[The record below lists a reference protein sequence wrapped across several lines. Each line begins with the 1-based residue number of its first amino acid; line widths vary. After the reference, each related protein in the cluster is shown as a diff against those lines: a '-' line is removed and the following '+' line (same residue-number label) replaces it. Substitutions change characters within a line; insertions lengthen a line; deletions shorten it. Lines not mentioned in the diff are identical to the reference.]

1 MKAVLTSVISLL
13 LIQGLLLASPGF
25 AKDTKKA
32 GGGSGSQEKPASES
46 EEESFSPML
55 EEKEEPFTIFLSPGA
70 EALAKQLGVKP
81 MIVRLGKLQERYRAT
96 KDRDAR
102 EEIIVLRQQLT
113 DILQY
118 ASFQIQDVIA
128 AIDADLAYN
137 DQVYDYLAAKKNKRE
152 QVITMTTF
160 MATGALN
167 ILNQA
172 LGFGSPGRVSNVI
185 GTVSGSTS
193 VGLPAINF
201 IPRRYMYP
209 EFQHEGSNMLAQI
222 FNRPTSSK
230 KEYNS
235 IVWGYLNSAPTGVS
249 SLNGKTRLEL
259 LLSRWSRLRQM
270 DFSENKEKLD
280 VLTNSVEEPRRVE
293 LSTLV
298 LRGNLLSDVRAE
310 VGALYRELAE
320 LKAGIMAL

>member
-1 MKAVLTSVISLL
+1 
-13 LIQGLLLASPGF
+13 
-25 AKDTKKA
+25 
-32 GGGSGSQEKPASES
+32 
-46 EEESFSPML
+46 
-55 EEKEEPFTIFLSPGA
+55 
-70 EALAKQLGVKP
+70 
-81 MIVRLGKLQERYRAT
+81 
-96 KDRDAR
+96 
-102 EEIIVLRQQLT
+102 
-113 DILQY
+113 
-118 ASFQIQDVIA
+118 
-128 AIDADLAYN
+128 
-137 DQVYDYLAAKKNKRE
+137 
-152 QVITMTTF
+152 
-160 MATGALN
+160 
-167 ILNQA
+167 
-172 LGFGSPGRVSNVI
+172 
-185 GTVSGSTS
+185 
-193 VGLPAINF
+193 
-201 IPRRYMYP
+201 MYP

-270 DFSENKEKLD
+270 DFNENKEKLD